1 MPRKLMALAL
11 STLIILGGFSSQA
24 VAGMVS
30 TEDALAIEARQS
42 RISAVHAML
51 AREDVQRAFIEMGV
65 ASEQAAARV
74 ASLSDQELIQ
84 LEQQLEELPAG
95 GSLLALI
102 GAVFVIL
109 LILELVGV
117 INIFNKA

>member
-1 MPRKLMALAL
+1 MALAL
-11 STLIILGGFSSQA
+11 STILILGGFSSQA

-30 TEDALAIEARQS
+30 MEDALAIEARQS
-42 RISAVHAML
+42 RISAVQAMM
-51 AREDVQRAFIEMGV
+51 AQEAVQRAFIEMGV
-65 ASEQAAARV
+65 SAEQAAARV
-74 ASLSDQELIQ
+74 ASLSDQELLQ
-84 LEQQLEELPAG
+84 LEQQLEDLPAG

-102 GAVFVIL
+102 GAVFVVL